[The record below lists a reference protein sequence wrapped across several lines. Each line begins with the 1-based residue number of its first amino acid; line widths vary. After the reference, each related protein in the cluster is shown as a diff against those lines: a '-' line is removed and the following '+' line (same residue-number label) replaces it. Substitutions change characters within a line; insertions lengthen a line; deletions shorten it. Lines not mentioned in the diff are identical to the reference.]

1 MTERINMKISSVNGE
16 VLLAAADSSI
26 VGKVIRE
33 GKLHLDIRS
42 DFYGDVRVN
51 DDTFVSSLGICTIA
65 NLVGKHVVEKAIE
78 EGYVDPENIISIDNI
93 PHAQFTRMPES

>member
-1 MTERINMKISSVNGE
+1 MTEKINMKISSINGE

-33 GKLHLDIRS
+33 GKLHLDIRA
-42 DFYGDVRVN
+42 DFYGDIRVN
-51 DDTFVSSLGICTIA
+51 DDTFVSSLEICTIA

-78 EGYVDPENIISIDNI
+78 EGYIDPDNVLSIDNI
-93 PHAQFTRMPES
+93 PHAQFTRMLES

>member
-1 MTERINMKISSVNGE
+1 MTEKINMKISSINGE

-42 DFYGDVRVN
+42 EFYGDIRVN
-51 DDTFVSSLGICTIA
+51 DDTFVSSLEICTIA
-65 NLVGKHVVEKAIE
+65 NLVGKHVVKKAVE
-78 EGYVDPENIISIDNI
+78 EGYIDPDNIITIDNI

>member
-1 MTERINMKISSVNGE
+1 MKISSVNGE

>member
-1 MTERINMKISSVNGE
+1 VNEKINMKISSINGE

-42 DFYGDVRVN
+42 DFYGDIRVN
-51 DDTFVSSLGICTIA
+51 DDTFVSSLGVCTIA
-65 NLVGKHVVEKAIE
+65 NLVGEYVVKKAIE
-78 EGYVDPENIISIDNI
+78 EGYVDPDNIISIDNI
-93 PHAQFTRMPES
+93 PHAQFTKMPES